1 TERMTVMGVSQQ
13 STANREQTC
22 QSQRSAFESFEK
34 VGAKMG
40 GMLTI
45 EYAQQIDSIEIAPNR
60 KSARV
65 TGTKTLK
72 MGGAIME
79 FSTRFTED
87 IEREWGQAKLVRSD
101 TSTRVFMM
109 GDSGMKQSD
118 FFK

>member
-1 TERMTVMGVSQQ
+1 
-13 STANREQTC
+13 
-22 QSQRSAFESFEK
+22 
-34 VGAKMG
+34 
-40 GMLTI
+40 
-45 EYAQQIDSIEIAPNR
+45 
-60 KSARV
+60 
-65 TGTKTLK
+65 